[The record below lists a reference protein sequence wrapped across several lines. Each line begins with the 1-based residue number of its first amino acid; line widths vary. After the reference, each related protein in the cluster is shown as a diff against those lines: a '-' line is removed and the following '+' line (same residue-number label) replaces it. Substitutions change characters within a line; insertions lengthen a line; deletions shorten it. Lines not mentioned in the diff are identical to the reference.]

1 MAQARTDSEREDIA
15 GLFGLINKNFGH
27 IKPDWKPDIAAGEVK
42 QKAYALGSDASIG
55 NFADNM
61 ERFKAKG
68 FNYDNPA
75 PLNPP
80 RGPSASSGM
89 NPDGTVRMGTFGE
102 AIKEY
107 DTGNY
112 NQTAPK
118 STKPKSEILADS
130 EKPKP
135 KRRFKIED

>member
-1 MAQARTDSEREDIA
+1 MAQYRTDSEREDIA
-15 GLFGLINKNFGH
+15 GLFGMINKDFGH
-27 IKPDWKPDIAAGEVK
+27 IKPDWKPDVAAGEVK

-55 NFADNM
+55 DFADNM
-61 ERFKAKG
+61 ARFKAKG
-68 FNYDNPA
+68 FNYVDPA

-89 NPDGTVRMGTFGE
+89 NPDGTIRMGEFAE

-112 NQTAPK
+112 NQPAPK
-118 STKPKSEILADS
+118 STKPKPEILADS